1 MTGNDTPLEA
11 YFNRLSSDDRE
22 RLEERMERYRDQL
35 ESQGYEVTI
44 AEGESGFFAG
54 VLVIDEGNG
63 RFGFL
68 ESTGSVSW
76 ITGDAGGIGALGSAV
91 AQNPSE
97 KLESDVE
104 GLENVDVE

>member
-1 MTGNDTPLEA
+1 MTGNDTPVET

-44 AEGESGFFAG
+44 AEGQGGFFAG
-54 VLVIDEGNG
+54 VLVIDDRRG

-68 ESTGSVSW
+68 ESTGNVRW
-76 ITGDAGGIGALGSAV
+76 ITGDVGGIGALGAAV

-97 KLESDVE
+97 KLESEVE